1 MNQRR
6 LYIVLGFKTL
16 SLFFILIAIEG
27 YSQNWT
33 NISVT
38 GNIQKIAFNNQ
49 IGVAVGDNG
58 LILRTT
64 NGGESYYPVNS
75 GVNDNLVDVK
85 YIGNNVF
92 IACGWIWG
100 NHGVVLKSID
110 NGNTWNTVI
119 SLNGSYNEIFGIYK
133 LNNDTIFIS
142 GTNKLIKTYDGF
154 NSFTTSSFENGYQY
168 RSLFFNN
175 SLISMAHAGSVVMR
189 KSYDFGVSYINCNQ
203 QPASNML
210 RDMTF
215 SNNLLFAIGDNGSF
229 CFSADGDNWNM
240 LPTENLNFK
249 SINELGGE
257 LYTCTTSDVFLLQ
270 PNGNIN
276 SIFSSNNIN
285 STGVSSEKIFALG
298 NNFIAFSSVL
308 GGSSGGGNGGTAG
321 NPAASVP
328 AEVPYQAVIRD
339 NAGTAL
345 VNAPLTVRFTLH
357 QNTTDGTIEYQ
368 ETQSLTTNS
377 LGLINTQFGSG
388 AAAQGTF
395 ANINWSNTTKFIQL
409 EVNTGNGFVD
419 IGTQQLMSVPFAFQA
434 NKATAI
440 KNAGLPVYADNAA
453 ALAGGLAAGDMY
465 RTAAGILMIVY

>member
-1 MNQRR
+1 
-6 LYIVLGFKTL
+6 
-16 SLFFILIAIEG
+16 
-27 YSQNWT
+27 
-33 NISVT
+33 
-38 GNIQKIAFNNQ
+38 
-49 IGVAVGDNG
+49 
-58 LILRTT
+58 
-64 NGGESYYPVNS
+64 
-75 GVNDNLVDVK
+75 
-85 YIGNNVF
+85 
-92 IACGWIWG
+92 
-100 NHGVVLKSID
+100 
-110 NGNTWNTVI
+110 
-119 SLNGSYNEIFGIYK
+119 
-133 LNNDTIFIS
+133 
-142 GTNKLIKTYDGF
+142 
-154 NSFTTSSFENGYQY
+154 
-168 RSLFFNN
+168 
-175 SLISMAHAGSVVMR
+175 MAHAGSVVMR

-257 LYTCTTSDVFLLQ
+257 LYTCTNSDVFLLQ
-270 PNGNIN
+270 PNGNLN
-276 SIFSSNNIN
+276 SIFSSNSIN

-328 AEVPYQAVIRD
+328 AGVPYQAVIRD

-388 AAAQGTF
+388 AATQGTF
-395 ANINWSNTTKFIQL
+395 ANINWSNTTKFIQV
-409 EVNTGNGFVD
+409 EANTGAGYVD
-419 IGTQQLMSVPFAFQA
+419 MGTQQMMSVPFAIKSNES
-434 NKATAI
+434 NKI

-453 ALAGGLAAGDMY
+453 ALAGGLTPGEMY
-465 RTAAGILMIVY
+465 RTANGDLKIVF